1 MPKGNPG
8 GYKDDFQDTAKALKD
23 LQFSIDGGNFSN
35 MPVVEHTN
43 AVSVPM
49 PTVRYDHKL
58 DRNESKLWEQLMR
71 RLQSQ
76 TR

>member
-8 GYKDDFQDTAKALKD
+8 GYKDDFKG

-43 AVSVPM
+43 TGAVPM
-49 PTVRYDHKL
+49 PTVRYDHTEEMAKL
-58 DRNESKLWEQLMR
+58 KESQLWKQLLR
-71 RLQSQ
+71 GLQSP